1 MKDKTSYTVEQVKAV
16 DWCRCGNLDVD
27 LDRLMATAVELKAAL
42 ARVSELEKVRQL
54 AAEAEVILGLFEANR
69 KVE

>member
-27 LDRLMATAVELKAAL
+27 RDRLMATAVELKAAL
-42 ARVSELEKVRQL
+42 ARVSELEKALVFM
-54 AAEAEVILGLFEANR
+54 LFEKKPR
-69 KVE
+69 GS